1 MADDPLGLG
10 PTPKVKVPAAD
21 LPKPE
26 ALLGL
31 ATGVV
36 IVSALYL
43 ARDVLIPITL
53 AIFLTFFLAPVV
65 KLLQRA
71 RLPRVAAV
79 IVSVTLALAIIL
91 LLGAVIGSQLRSL
104 VENAPQYQSTIN
116 EKYESLHRAVT
127 DLAKQATGRL
137 GAVYQPLKP
146 AAGAS
151 GDAAPDESPIPVV
164 VQSATSGYLETG
176 RQVLE
181 PILSPLA
188 TVAIVFVVTIFIL
201 VQKEDLRDRLI
212 RLFGSNDLHRTTLAI
227 DEATRRL
234 TRYFL
239 LQASINA
246 SFGFLIGVGLYFIGL
261 PSPALWGL
269 LAALLRFI
277 PYVGSITAAVLPIAL
292 AAAVDPGWSS
302 ALWTAGLF
310 IVAEGAAGQ
319 VLEPV
324 VYGSSTGLSP
334 TAVVVAAIFWGW
346 IWGPIGLILSTPVT
360 LCLVVVGR
368 HVRRLEFF
376 DVLLGDRPALTPVET
391 LYQRLLAGD
400 ADEISEQAD
409 TLLKARALSSYYDDI
424 ALNAIRLVANDV
436 SRGAAQGAQLEKI
449 QETMLGLIEDLEQY
463 DDVDPMAPDVQ
474 AEAVTAEV
482 AGVAR
487 PEREAAVQRAP
498 QEQVR
503 EDSNLPEEWR
513 TERSVLCISGRDPLD
528 GIVAAMLAQLL
539 RKHGLGA
546 KPVLHNEVSRL
557 AIGRLETTGVAMICV
572 AYAELDGSP
581 THMRYLLRRLRQ
593 KFPSRPILVGFWNPS
608 DPILGDAAAQGMA
621 DADLVASSFHD
632 AVTKCLAEA
641 HRAEEPGKGKDSGAD
656 GADPG
661 APSPIGEGGTMTAA
675 AASGG

>member
-1 MADDPLGLG
+1 MADDPLELAV
-10 PTPKVKVPAAD
+10 PAKVKVPAAEA
-21 LPKPE
+21 PRPE

-36 IVSALYL
+36 VVSALYL

-65 KLLQRA
+65 KLLQRT

-79 IVSVTLALAIIL
+79 LVSVTLALAIIL
-91 LLGAVIGSQLRSL
+91 MLGAIIGSQLRSL

-116 EKYESLHRAVT
+116 EKYESLHRTVT
-127 DLAKQATGRL
+127 DLAKQATSRL

-146 AAGAS
+146 APGAS

-164 VQSATSGYLETG
+164 IQSAGNGYLETG
-176 RQVLE
+176 RQILE

-188 TVAIVFVVTIFIL
+188 TLAIVLVVTIFIL

-234 TRYFL
+234 TRYFM

-246 SFGFLIGVGLYFIGL
+246 SFGFSIGVGLYFIGL

-277 PYVGSITAAVLPIAL
+277 PYVGSITAAALPVAL
-292 AAAVDPGWSS
+292 AAAVDPGWSK

-324 VYGSSTGLSP
+324 LYGSSTGLSP

-346 IWGPIGLILSTPVT
+346 IWGPIGLILSTPLT

-400 ADEISEQAD
+400 ADEITEQAD
-409 TLLKARALSSYYDDI
+409 ALLKARALSSYYDDI

-436 SRGAAQGAQLEKI
+436 SRGAVQGPQLEKI
-449 QETMLGLIEDLEQY
+449 QEAMLGLIEDLEQH
-463 DDVDPMAPDVQ
+463 DDVDPVSPDAQV
-474 AEAVTAEV
+474 EAVAAEV
-482 AGVAR
+482 AGVSR
-487 PEREAAVQRAP
+487 PERETAVQRAP

-513 TERSVLCISGRDPLD
+513 TERSVLCVSGRDPLD
-528 GIVAAMLAQLL
+528 GIVASMLAQLL

-546 KPVLHNEVSRL
+546 KPVLQNEVTRL

-572 AYAELDGSP
+572 AYAELNGSP
-581 THMRYLLRRLRQ
+581 PHMRYLLRRLRQ
-593 KFPSRPILVGFWNPS
+593 RFSSRPILVGFWNPS
-608 DPILGDAAAQGMA
+608 DPIVTDAAAQGMA
-621 DADLVASSFHD
+621 SAALVASSFHD
-632 AVTKCLAEA
+632 AVTKCLEEA
-641 HRAEEPGKGKDSGAD
+641 RRAEQPGKVRESAADFGDSGA
-656 GADPG
+656 PL
-661 APSPIGEGGTMTAA
+661 PIGVDGTITSAA
-675 AASGG
+675 AAGG

>member
-1 MADDPLGLG
+1 MADPPGRA
-10 PTPKVKVPAAD
+10 PKVTVPAAD
-21 LPKPE
+21 LPKTE

-36 IVSALYL
+36 IVSALYF

-79 IVSVTLALAIIL
+79 LVSVTLALAIIL
-91 LLGAVIGSQLRSL
+91 MLGGVIGSQLRSL
-104 VENAPQYQSTIN
+104 VENAPQYQSTISQ
-116 EKYESLHRAVT
+116 KYESLHQTVT
-127 DLAKQATGRL
+127 DLARQATSRL

-146 AAGAS
+146 ASGAS
-151 GDAAPDESPIPVV
+151 SDAAADESPIPVV
-164 VQSATSGYLETG
+164 IQSAGNGYLETA
-176 RQVLE
+176 RQILE

-188 TVAIVFVVTIFIL
+188 TLAIVLVVTIFIL

-239 LQASINA
+239 LQAAINA
-246 SFGFLIGVGLYFIGL
+246 SFGFTVGVGLFFIGL

-277 PYVGSITAAVLPIAL
+277 PYVGSITAAALPVAL
-292 AAAVDPGWSS
+292 AAAVDPGWSK

-324 VYGSSTGLSP
+324 LYGSNTGLSP

-346 IWGPIGLILSTPVT
+346 IWGPIGLILSTPIT

-400 ADEISEQAD
+400 AEEILEQAEI
-409 TLLKARALSSYYDDI
+409 LLKARSLSSYYDDI

-436 SRGAAQGAQLEKI
+436 SRGAVQGAQLEGI
-449 QETMLGLIEDLEQY
+449 QEAMLGLIEDLEEY
-463 DDVDPMAPDVQ
+463 EDVDPVAADVQ
-474 AEAVTAEV
+474 AEAVAAEV

-487 PEREAAVQRAP
+487 PERETTVQRASL
-498 QEQVR
+498 EQAP
-503 EDSNLPEEWR
+503 EDSNLPREWR
-513 TERSVLCISGRDPLD
+513 TDRSVLCISGRDPLD

-546 KPVLHNEVSRL
+546 KSMLHNEVSRL
-557 AIGRLETTGVAMICV
+557 AIGRLETTGVAMVCL

-593 KFPSRPILVGFWNPS
+593 RFPAHPILVGFWNPS
-608 DPILGDAAAQGMA
+608 DPILADSAAQGMA
-621 DADLVASSFHD
+621 GASLAASSFHD
-632 AVTKCLAEA
+632 AVAKCLEEA
-641 HRAEEPGKGKDSGAD
+641 SRAQQSREDQPSGAGD
-656 GADPG
+656 AVPG
-661 APSPIGEGGTMTAA
+661 APPPIGKGGTVTAA
-675 AASGG
+675 TTSAGG

>member
-1 MADDPLGLG
+1 M
-10 PTPKVKVPAAD
+10 
-21 LPKPE
+21 
-26 ALLGL
+26 
-31 ATGVV
+31 
-36 IVSALYL
+36 
-43 ARDVLIPITL
+43 
-53 AIFLTFFLAPVV
+53 
-65 KLLQRA
+65 
-71 RLPRVAAV
+71 
-79 IVSVTLALAIIL
+79 
-91 LLGAVIGSQLRSL
+91 
-104 VENAPQYQSTIN
+104 
-116 EKYESLHRAVT
+116 
-127 DLAKQATGRL
+127 
-137 GAVYQPLKP
+137 
-146 AAGAS
+146 
-151 GDAAPDESPIPVV
+151 
-164 VQSATSGYLETG
+164 VQSGGNDYLETG
-176 RQVLE
+176 RQILE

-188 TVAIVFVVTIFIL
+188 TLAIVLVVTIFIL

-246 SFGFLIGVGLYFIGL
+246 SFGFAVGVGLFFIGL

-292 AAAVDPGWSS
+292 AAAVDPGWSK

-324 VYGSSTGLSP
+324 LYGSNTGLSP
-334 TAVVVAAIFWGW
+334 TAVVIVAIFWGW
-346 IWGPIGLILSTPVT
+346 IWGPIGLILSTPLT

-400 ADEISEQAD
+400 AEEILEQAEM
-409 TLLKARALSSYYDDI
+409 LLKARALSSYYDDI

-436 SRGAAQGAQLEKI
+436 SRGAVQGAQLERI
-449 QETMLGLIEDLEQY
+449 QEAMLGLIEDLEQY
-463 DDVDPMAPDVQ
+463 EDVDPVAADVQ
-474 AEAVTAEV
+474 AEAVAAEV
-482 AGVAR
+482 AGVPR
-487 PEREAAVQRAP
+487 PERETTVQRASL
-498 QEQVR
+498 EQAP
-503 EDSNLPEEWR
+503 EDSNLPQEWR

-557 AIGRLETTGVAMICV
+557 AIGKLETTGVAMVCL

-581 THMRYLLRRLRQ
+581 THMRYLLRRVRQ
-593 KFPSRPILVGFWNPS
+593 RFPTHPILVGFWNPS
-608 DPILGDAAAQGMA
+608 DPILADAAAQGMA
-621 DADLVASSFHD
+621 GASLAASSFHD
-632 AVTKCLAEA
+632 AVAKCLEEA
-641 HRAEEPGKGKDSGAD
+641 SRAQQSGEDQPSGAGD
-656 GADPG
+656 AVPG
-661 APSPIGEGGTMTAA
+661 RLRPSARAGQ
-675 AASGG
+675 